1 MTVILHNFRGI
12 KYLINTN
19 NINSV
24 SFSAVDSKQYA
35 VDSKQYADEIAEAGG
50 SPLTRIHID
59 WYGGSSTSILAT
71 SEVADEFLNLFEYAV
86 EIF

>member
-12 KYLINTN
+12 KYLIKTN
-19 NINSV
+19 NINSI
-24 SFSAVDSKQYA
+24 SFFA

-59 WYGGSSTSILAT
+59 WYGGSSTSILAI
-71 SEVADEFLNLFEYAV
+71 SEVADEFLNLFENAI

>member
-1 MTVILHNFRGI
+1 MIVIIRNFRGF

-24 SFSAVDSKQYA
+24 SFTV
-35 VDSKQYADEIAEAGG
+35 VDSKQYADEIAEAGS
-50 SPLTRIHID
+50 SPLTRIYID
-59 WYGGSSTSILAT
+59 WHGGSSTSLLTT
-71 SEVADEFLNLFEYAV
+71 SEVADGFLNLFEDAI

>member
-24 SFSAVDSKQYA
+24 SFTV

>member
-1 MTVILHNFRGI
+1 MIVILHNFRGF

-24 SFSAVDSKQYA
+24 SFTV
-35 VDSKQYADEIAEAGG
+35 VDSKQYADEIAEAGD
-50 SPLTRIHID
+50 SPLTRIYID
-59 WYGGSSTSILAT
+59 WYGGSSTGLLAT
-71 SEVADEFLNLFEYAV
+71 SEVADEFLNLFEDAI

>member
-35 VDSKQYADEIAEAGG
+35 DEIAEAGG

-59 WYGGSSTSILAT
+59 WYGGSSISILAI
-71 SEVADEFLNLFEYAV
+71 SEVADEFLNLFKNTI

>member
-24 SFSAVDSKQYA
+24 SFSA

-59 WYGGSSTSILAT
+59 WYGGSSTSILAI
-71 SEVADEFLNLFEYAV
+71 SEVADGFLNLFENAI

>member
-24 SFSAVDSKQYA
+24 SFSA

-59 WYGGSSTSILAT
+59 WYGGSSTSILAI
-71 SEVADEFLNLFEYAV
+71 SEVAEEFLNLFEDTV

>member
-12 KYLINTN
+12 KYLIKTN

-24 SFSAVDSKQYA
+24 SFSA

-59 WYGGSSTSILAT
+59 WYGGSSTSLLTT
-71 SEVADEFLNLFEYAV
+71 SEVADEFLNLFENAI

>member
-24 SFSAVDSKQYA
+24 SFFV

-59 WYGGSSTSILAT
+59 WYGGSSTSILAI
-71 SEVADEFLNLFEYAV
+71 SEVADEFLNLFENTI

>member
-35 VDSKQYADEIAEAGG
+35 DEIAEAGG
-50 SPLTRIHID
+50 SSLTRIHID
-59 WYGGSSTSILAT
+59 WHGGSSTNILAI
-71 SEVADEFLNLFEYAV
+71 SEVADEFLNLFENAIV
-86 EIF
+86 IF

>member
-35 VDSKQYADEIAEAGG
+35 DEIAEAGG
-50 SPLTRIHID
+50 SPLTRIHVD
-59 WYGGSSTSILAT
+59 WYGGSSTSLLAT
-71 SEVADEFLNLFEYAV
+71 SEVSDEFLNLFENAI

>member
-1 MTVILHNFRGI
+1 MTVILHNFRGF

-24 SFSAVDSKQYA
+24 SFSP

-59 WYGGSSTSILAT
+59 WYGGSSTSLLAT
-71 SEVADEFLNLFEYAV
+71 SEVADEFLNLFENAI

>member
-35 VDSKQYADEIAEAGG
+35 DEIAEAGG

-59 WYGGSSTSILAT
+59 WYGGSSTNILAI
-71 SEVADEFLNLFEYAV
+71 SEVAEEFLNLFENAI

>member
-1 MTVILHNFRGI
+1 MIVILHNFRGI
-12 KYLINTN
+12 RYLINTN

-24 SFSAVDSKQYA
+24 SFSA

-59 WYGGSSTSILAT
+59 WYGGSSTSLLAI
-71 SEVADEFLNLFEYAV
+71 SEVAEEFLNLFENAI

>member
-1 MTVILHNFRGI
+1 MIVILHNFCGI
-12 KYLINTN
+12 RYLINTN

-24 SFSAVDSKQYA
+24 SFSA

-59 WYGGSSTSILAT
+59 WYGGSSTSLLAI
-71 SEVADEFLNLFEYAV
+71 SEVAEEFLNLFEDAI

>member
-24 SFSAVDSKQYA
+24 SFSAA
-35 VDSKQYADEIAEAGG
+35 DSKQYADEIAEAGG

-59 WYGGSSTSILAT
+59 WYGGSSTSLLAT
-71 SEVADEFLNLFEYAV
+71 SEVADEFLNLFENAI

>member
-1 MTVILHNFRGI
+1 MTVILRNFRGI

-24 SFSAVDSKQYA
+24 SFSA

-59 WYGGSSTSILAT
+59 WYGGSSISILAI
-71 SEVADEFLNLFEYAV
+71 SEVADEFLNLFENAI

>member
-24 SFSAVDSKQYA
+24 SFSAVDSKQY
-35 VDSKQYADEIAEAGG
+35 AEAGG

-71 SEVADEFLNLFEYAV
+71 SEVADEFLNLFENAI

>member
-35 VDSKQYADEIAEAGG
+35 DEIAEAGG
-50 SPLTRIHID
+50 SPLTRIYID
-59 WYGGSSTSILAT
+59 WYGGSSTGLLAT
-71 SEVADEFLNLFEYAV
+71 SEVADEFLNLFEDAV

>member
-1 MTVILHNFRGI
+1 MTVILHNFRDI

-19 NINSV
+19 NINNV
-24 SFSAVDSKQYA
+24 SFSA

-59 WYGGSSTSILAT
+59 WYGGSSISILAI
-71 SEVADEFLNLFEYAV
+71 SEVADEFLNLFENTI

>member
-12 KYLINTN
+12 KYLIKTN
-19 NINSV
+19 NINGV
-24 SFSAVDSKQYA
+24 SFSA

-71 SEVADEFLNLFEYAV
+71 SEVADEFLNLFENAI

>member
-1 MTVILHNFRGI
+1 MTVILRNFRGI

-35 VDSKQYADEIAEAGG
+35 DEIAEVGG

-59 WYGGSSTSILAT
+59 WYGGSSTSLLAT
-71 SEVADEFLNLFEYAV
+71 SEVADEFLNLFENAI

>member
-24 SFSAVDSKQYA
+24 SFTA

-59 WYGGSSTSILAT
+59 WYGGSSTSILAI
-71 SEVADEFLNLFEYAV
+71 SEVADEFLNLFKDV
-86 EIF
+86 IEIF